1 MSPLEMIKNG
11 LLNNDLKEI
20 AQGYNA
26 LTGESIS
33 IGGEEPIAE
42 MPETPRSQPYAETE
56 QPPVQVRS
64 SDLDF
69 SVKPRE
75 EQKTKYGRR
84 QSIQVGENKFV
95 DNGTEAKGA
104 EFETP
109 DVPLTPRRSPVKM
122 VEVTC
127 HNCGKKEE
135 INPRYKV
142 GTYHRCSECLG

>member
-1 MSPLEMIKNG
+1 M
-11 LLNNDLKEI
+11 
-20 AQGYNA
+20 
-26 LTGESIS
+26 
-33 IGGEEPIAE
+33 
-42 MPETPRSQPYAETE
+42 
-56 QPPVQVRS
+56 QVRS

-75 EQKTKYGRR
+75 EQQTKYGRR

-109 DVPLTPRRSPVKM
+109 DVPLTPRRSPVQM